1 MKHSKTRNTSNPEA
15 LIGEDAAARF
25 LAVSPRTLRNWR
37 TRGNG
42 PKFVKVSA
50 RCIRY
55 RVKDLT
61 DWTEKRTR
69 RSTSDLGIFR

>member
-1 MKHSKTRNTSNPEA
+1 MTKTKAHFPTDPNA
-15 LIGEDAAARF
+15 LLDEQVASQY
-25 LAVSPRTLRNWR
+25 LALSPRTLRNWR

-42 PKFVKVSA
+42 PKFVKIST

-55 RVKDLT
+55 RLRDLLEWS
-61 DWTEKRTR
+61 DHRTR

>member
-1 MKHSKTRNTSNPEA
+1 MSKSEKTPASPDALMSEA
-15 LIGEDAAARF
+15 KAAKF

-42 PKFVKVSA
+42 PRFVKVSG

-55 RVKDLT
+55 RMRDLAEWT
-61 DWTEKRTR
+61 DKRTR